1 MITSVERRNTD
12 GLKELD
18 ENNTGRYR
26 QQVIK
31 DMIRVIGSK
40 DIFKTRNTLR
50 MCRFGTGGEA
60 ERRTMDNW

>member
-31 DMIRVIGSK
+31 DMIRVVGSK
-40 DIFKTRNTLR
+40 DIF
-50 MCRFGTGGEA
+50 
-60 ERRTMDNW
+60 